1 MLISFAFGPMLG
13 LALADMGGYSTMFLV
28 CSITYVLGVVLAW
41 LMNYEKKQKSQVIEA
56 DKINTMENKA
66 SAGIIIFTAVF
77 SLISLNKKAR
87 EKRSDV

>member
-1 MLISFAFGPMLG
+1 MVWHLLIWAVIHNVSRLIIYA
-13 LALADMGGYSTMFLV
+13 
-28 CSITYVLGVVLAW
+28 LGVVLAW
-41 LMNYEKKQKSQVIEA
+41 LINYEKKQKSQGIEA
-56 DKINTMENKA
+56 DKINTMENKT

>member
-1 MLISFAFGPMLG
+1 
-13 LALADMGGYSTMFLV
+13 
-28 CSITYVLGVVLAW
+28 
-41 LMNYEKKQKSQVIEA
+41 MNYEKKQKSQVIEA
-56 DKINTMENKA
+56 DKINTMENKT